1 MSEDSEEQY
10 FLFGCSGKFTVGPI
24 SVVGWLEGNKDF
36 CFRCAGSMAC
46 LQCRAAQGVI
56 ESLKVLEVRVEP
68 IIPMIVGV

>member
-36 CFRCAGSMAC
+36 CFRCAGSMRVC
-46 LQCRAAQGVI
+46 NVEQ
-56 ESLKVLEVRVEP
+56 LKASSKVSKSWKYELNQS
-68 IIPMIVGV
+68 